1 MAKITF
7 QKKQNHILV
16 IYFKL
21 RIFTSTLIIFIL
33 KKFTIATLS
42 SMWES
47 QIWIIG
53 SQKICDKYS
62 TLYFFPTIQNFHILR
77 AEYRDKGL
85 SAHLCS
91 RLNLVQR
98 SISWLGPGWVVLGI
112 FSLGCISDF
121 LNEVFLEIDYFVMC
135 VHLLDPKG
143 ICN

>member
-62 TLYFFPTIQNFHILR
+62 TLYFFPTIQNFQSLELNTETKDYLLTFALDWIW
-77 AEYRDKGL
+77 
-85 SAHLCS
+85 S
-91 RLNLVQR
+91 REAFHGWVQ
-98 SISWLGPGWVVLGI
+98 VVLGI
-112 FSLGCISDF
+112 FSLGCICDF

>member
-21 RIFTSTLIIFIL
+21 RIFTSILIIFIL
-33 KKFTIATLS
+33 TFTIATLS

-53 SQKICDKYS
+53 SQKIYYKYS
-62 TLYFFPTIQNFHILR
+62 NYIFSPQIQNFHILKV
-77 AEYRDKGL
+77 EYRDKGL

-91 RLNLVQR
+91 GPDLVQR
-98 SISWLGPGWVVLGI
+98 SISWLGPGCTG
-112 FSLGCISDF
+112 DF
-121 LNEVFLEIDYFVMC
+121 LTGLHLWFSKWGFLGDR
-135 VHLLDPKG
+135 LLCHVCPSHWPKSYL
-143 ICN
+143 

>member
-1 MAKITF
+1 MAKITCR
-7 QKKQNHILV
+7 KKQNHILV

-62 TLYFFPTIQNFHILR
+62 TLYFFPKIQNFHILR

-98 SISWLGPGWVVLGI
+98 SISWLGPGCTG
-112 FSLGCISDF
+112 DF
-121 LNEVFLEIDYFVMC
+121 LTGL
-135 VHLLDPKG
+135 HLWFSWWGFFRDRLLCHVCPSPWPKRYL
-143 ICN
+143 